1 MALQGNAMVW
11 TDATHV
17 CAIWTT
23 WHAVVRALY
32 GFCYGKLEALGEY
45 VNVDS
50 NGRILIESLLGI
62 LTLFDNHKTVLPD
75 LQIISRFSIHRSP
88 MLTATAQTP
97 RSRYLNRRWN
107 Y

>member
-50 NGRILIESLLGI
+50 NGRISIESLLGI
-62 LTLFDNHKTVLPD
+62 PTLSTTAKPFFQTY
-75 LQIISRFSIHRSP
+75 RSP
-88 MLTATAQTP
+88 ADSVSIDLLCSPPQP
-97 RSRYLNRRWN
+97 KLHDLDI
-107 Y
+107 